1 MHVGALNAVI
11 ECQTPSSIPVAH
23 THTHTRPLF
32 CIGVDYVHTGSVSQG
47 AIILNPLTNPL

>member
-1 MHVGALNAVI
+1 MHVGALNALI
-11 ECQTPSSIPVAH
+11 ECQTPSSIPVA
-23 THTHTRPLF
+23 HTHTRPLF